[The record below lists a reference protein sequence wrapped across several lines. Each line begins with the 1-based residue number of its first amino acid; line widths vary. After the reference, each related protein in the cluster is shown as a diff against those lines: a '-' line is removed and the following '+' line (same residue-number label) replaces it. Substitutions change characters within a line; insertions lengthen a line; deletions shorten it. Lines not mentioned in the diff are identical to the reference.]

1 MKLRQI
7 EKLPKFLIDLKF
19 AIGILIVIAIASS
32 LGSFIEQDESKNF
45 YEINYSNKNPIYGF
59 ITAKLIFALGLD
71 HTYTTWWFLGLLVI
85 LAISLTGC
93 TLTRQFPLLKN
104 SKEYFFKKRK
114 ESYLNLPFVIKFK
127 KNFYLNEKILLKL
140 QNLNLYLYQNKNLIY
155 GYRGLIGR
163 ISPILVHLSL
173 LIILFGGGLGA
184 FKNFKA
190 QEILPKGEIF
200 HIQNTIKIGNFTS
213 LPNITTRVN
222 DFWVEYN
229 NEKINQFY
237 SNLSIL
243 DNFGNE
249 LKNQTISVNNPLRFK
264 DVDIYQSDWN
274 LLGIRLKNQ
283 ETKKIY
289 EYPVFPLKE
298 KTKSWITW
306 VKTDSSINTLIF
318 DQFQNTF
325 TIYSEEGE
333 LLETKNLNEYI
344 NEKYA
349 VIDLLPATG
358 LLIKFDPS
366 IKFIYLGFG
375 LLIITTFLSYL
386 PYTQFWVLD
395 YSKNIWIGSSTN
407 RGKIQ
412 LEIEF
417 ENLIREM
424 ENKISKNSF
433 SK

>member
-1 MKLRQI
+1 
-7 EKLPKFLIDLKF
+7 
-19 AIGILIVIAIASS
+19 
-32 LGSFIEQDESKNF
+32 
-45 YEINYSNKNPIYGF
+45 
-59 ITAKLIFALGLD
+59 
-71 HTYTTWWFLGLLVI
+71 
-85 LAISLTGC
+85 
-93 TLTRQFPLLKN
+93 
-104 SKEYFFKKRK
+104 
-114 ESYLNLPFVIKFK
+114 
-127 KNFYLNEKILLKL
+127 
-140 QNLNLYLYQNKNLIY
+140 
-155 GYRGLIGR
+155 
-163 ISPILVHLSL
+163 
-173 LIILFGGGLGA
+173 
-184 FKNFKA
+184 
-190 QEILPKGEIF
+190 
-200 HIQNTIKIGNFTS
+200 
-213 LPNITTRVN
+213 LPNLTTRVN